1 MGNLILQHTAMKVFV
16 VLLLVALALADD
28 HVANCTVAATTSPKT
43 SGCTVVD
50 LSEWTPLTV
59 TSAANACTMTNYT
72 ADDAASTNVFV
83 LAIRPGSDSTGNI
96 TLPRAFATVGGAN
109 VGCAQIQSDQED
121 DMDYGC
127 YGVTSFA
134 SQTAYYVTLMPNGVE
149 VSTTIEVY
157 SGFSEGTT
165 GACASSYVSSSGSSI
180 WLWVI
185 IGVIVVLAVVIIAG
199 AIGGFLYMKK
209 KKSSYQLYED
219 A

>member
-72 ADDAASTNVFV
+72 ADDAVSTNVFV

-96 TLPRAFATVGGAN
+96 TY
-109 VGCAQIQSDQED
+109 QELLLLL
-121 DMDYGC
+121 
-127 YGVTSFA
+127 V
-134 SQTAYYVTLMPNGVE
+134 
-149 VSTTIEVY
+149 
-157 SGFSEGTT
+157 
-165 GACASSYVSSSGSSI
+165 
-180 WLWVI
+180 
-185 IGVIVVLAVVIIAG
+185 
-199 AIGGFLYMKK
+199 
-209 KKSSYQLYED
+209 
-219 A
+219 

>member
-72 ADDAASTNVFV
+72 A
-83 LAIRPGSDSTGNI
+83 
-96 TLPRAFATVGGAN
+96 
-109 VGCAQIQSDQED
+109 D